1 MKTGKVVK
9 SVGGVFYVF
18 CDGRRMR
25 LFSRKKI
32 RLRDE
37 VFVGDNVLFDEKER
51 TIEKVLPRTNRL
63 VRPPV
68 ANVDCALIFV
78 APSPE
83 PDLFLADKILL
94 NCFRQDVSPL
104 FVVNKKDISDDAFCD
119 RIKSNYSSE
128 ATVFC
133 VSALR
138 GEGVEALKRAL
149 AGKTVCLTGQSA
161 VGKTTLLNL
170 LTRENMPTGDLS
182 EKISRGKNTTRHSE
196 IFGAGQDTFLIDTP
210 GFSLLDTQEIRAFE
224 LGLFYPDFA
233 EQAPLCRFNM
243 CTHTAEPDCAVKS
256 AVTNGRI
263 NGERYERYVAN
274 FEQLKKAE
282 EERF

>member
-37 VFVGDNVLFDEKER
+37 VIVGDNVLFDEKER

-119 RIKSNYSSE
+119 RIKSNYSSA

-133 VSALR
+133 VSALT

-170 LTRENMPTGDLS
+170 LTGENMPTGDLS
-182 EKISRGKNTTRHSE
+182 KKFRAEKTQRGTAR
-196 IFGAGQDTFLIDTP
+196 
-210 GFSLLDTQEIRAFE
+210 FSARDRIR
-224 LGLFYPDFA
+224 
-233 EQAPLCRFNM
+233 
-243 CTHTAEPDCAVKS
+243 S
-256 AVTNGRI
+256 
-263 NGERYERYVAN
+263 
-274 FEQLKKAE
+274 
-282 EERF
+282 

>member
-37 VFVGDNVLFDEKER
+37 VIVGDNVLFDEKER

-119 RIKSNYSSE
+119 RIKSNYSSA

-133 VSALR
+133 VSALT
-138 GEGVEALKRAL
+138 GEGVEALNGLWRAKRC
-149 AGKTVCLTGQSA
+149 V
-161 VGKTTLLNL
+161 
-170 LTRENMPTGDLS
+170 
-182 EKISRGKNTTRHSE
+182 
-196 IFGAGQDTFLIDTP
+196 
-210 GFSLLDTQEIRAFE
+210 
-224 LGLFYPDFA
+224 
-233 EQAPLCRFNM
+233 
-243 CTHTAEPDCAVKS
+243 
-256 AVTNGRI
+256 
-263 NGERYERYVAN
+263 
-274 FEQLKKAE
+274 
-282 EERF
+282 

>member
-37 VFVGDNVLFDEKER
+37 VIVGDNVLFDEKER

-119 RIKSNYSSE
+119 RIKSNYSSA

-133 VSALR
+133 VSALT
-138 GEGVEALKRAL
+138 GEGVEALKNGVSDRTVGSGENDSPQSSYG
-149 AGKTVCLTGQSA
+149 GKYAYGRPVRKNFARKKHNAAQRDFRRGTGY
-161 VGKTTLLNL
+161 VLN
-170 LTRENMPTGDLS
+170 
-182 EKISRGKNTTRHSE
+182 RHSR
-196 IFGAGQDTFLIDTP
+196 IF
-210 GFSLLDTQEIRAFE
+210 
-224 LGLFYPDFA
+224 
-233 EQAPLCRFNM
+233 
-243 CTHTAEPDCAVKS
+243 S
-256 AVTNGRI
+256 A
-263 NGERYERYVAN
+263 
-274 FEQLKKAE
+274 
-282 EERF
+282 